1 MDLFGHQVDL
11 RLRLVRGG
19 PQMSLVILK
28 VCVTAVR
35 DSGAA
40 HTPLRTRLRTS
51 PPVMDYTTV
60 SNGLMA
66 HCVNV
71 NIITVGL

>member
-1 MDLFGHQVDL
+1 MDLFGHQVDV

-35 DSGAA
+35 DSGA
-40 HTPLRTRLRTS
+40 
-51 PPVMDYTTV
+51 
-60 SNGLMA
+60 GLW
-66 HCVNV
+66 
-71 NIITVGL
+71 